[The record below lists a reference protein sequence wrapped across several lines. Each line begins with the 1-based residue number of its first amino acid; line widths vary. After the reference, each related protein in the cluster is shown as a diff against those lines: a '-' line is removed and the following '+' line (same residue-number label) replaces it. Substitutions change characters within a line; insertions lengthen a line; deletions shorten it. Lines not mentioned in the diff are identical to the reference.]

1 MRMQM
6 TIERLEREIKGVNF
20 DRDVQSQRIQIQ
32 DLERTSLV
40 QMLKRQAPQ
49 LLGQIESDVMM
60 ATEKLQIRIKNEI
73 SKKILSNMAESK
85 KEKTNDREN

>member
-73 SKKILSNMAESK
+73 SKNILSNMAE
-85 KEKTNDREN
+85 

>member
-73 SKKILSNMAESK
+73 SKKILSNMDE
-85 KEKTNDREN
+85 

>member
-60 ATEKLQIRIKNEI
+60 ATEKLQIRTKNEI
-73 SKKILSNMAESK
+73 SKKILSNMAE
-85 KEKTNDREN
+85 

>member
-49 LLGQIESDVMM
+49 LLGQIESDVMV

-73 SKKILSNMAESK
+73 SKKILSNMAE
-85 KEKTNDREN
+85 

>member
-73 SKKILSNMAESK
+73 SKKILSNMAE
-85 KEKTNDREN
+85 

>member
-73 SKKILSNMAESK
+73 SKKILSNIAE
-85 KEKTNDREN
+85 

>member
-40 QMLKRQAPQ
+40 QMLKKQAPQ

-73 SKKILSNMAESK
+73 SKKILSNMAE
-85 KEKTNDREN
+85 

>member
-20 DRDVQSQRIQIQ
+20 DRDVQSQRIQVQ

-60 ATEKLQIRIKNEI
+60 ATEKLQIRIKNES
-73 SKKILSNMAESK
+73 SKKILSNMAE
-85 KEKTNDREN
+85 

>member
-73 SKKILSNMAESK
+73 SQKILSNMAEIRDTHTQ
-85 KEKTNDREN
+85 EI

>member
-73 SKKILSNMAESK
+73 SKQILSNMVE
-85 KEKTNDREN
+85 

>member
-73 SKKILSNMAESK
+73 SKQILSNMAE
-85 KEKTNDREN
+85 